1 MQNHLPGKYLIHYS
15 QKDFGLHIGSSLKAG
30 YQGYANIPTPYGISI
45 ARFATDQS
53 ISDQKLVNKY
63 QDQVRLECIPLFKS
77 VAPPFDLSIFKDPE
91 NNVSEG
97 TSTAEAV
104 MRLTAKLAP
113 HNFSPVIKDRDWISL
128 SLRRSGIDGNSFN
141 CSSGAD
147 LSLVYD
153 HAEKEAQAL
162 LDMPNGSLD
171 HGNGWSSAYPEYLG
185 NFGSHYAA
193 RYSIAKR
200 GYLALTGDQAI
211 YPSLSRALRL
221 EPDDGILLR
230 FSRRPVL
237 VKTGFWSLTA
247 YNAEQYLVPNSMN
260 RYCLGDR
267 DNMAFP
273 DGTPLS
279 DRTKDGEFC
288 ILLQP
293 ADCTPPKEWVNNWLP
308 SPAGGGKMSI
318 TLRWYGAK
326 EEMMTKAYEY
336 PRLEFIKVISAS
348 TKSML

>member
-1 MQNHLPGKYLIHYS
+1 M
-15 QKDFGLHIGSSLKAG
+15 
-30 YQGYANIPTPYGISI
+30 PTPYGISI
-45 ARFATDQS
+45 SRFATNQS
-53 ISDQKLVNKY
+53 ISDQTLVNKY
-63 QDQVRLECIPLFKS
+63 QDQVRLECIPRS
-77 VAPPFDLSIFKDPE
+77 GSIAPPFDLSIFKDPK
-91 NNVSEG
+91 NNCFG
-97 TSTAEAV
+97 KTSAAEAV

-113 HNFSPVIKDRDWISL
+113 HNLSPVIEDRNWISL
-128 SLRRSGIDGNSFN
+128 ALMKSGIDGDTFH
-141 CSSGAD
+141 CSREDD

-153 HAEKEAQAL
+153 HAENEAKASL
-162 LDMPNGSLD
+162 EMPNGSLD

-221 EPDDGILLR
+221 EPDGAVLLR

-237 VKTGFWSLTA
+237 VETGFWSLTV
-247 YNAEQYLVPNSMN
+247 YNAEQYLVPNSMK

-267 DNMAFP
+267 DNMKFM

-279 DRTKDGEFC
+279 NLGKDGEFC

-293 ADCTPPKEWVNNWLP
+293 SDCMPPKEWVDNWLP
-308 SPAGGGKMSI
+308 SPASGGKMSI

-336 PRLEFIKVISAS
+336 PRLEFIKAITESA
-348 TKSML
+348 KSML